1 MKDSQCLHFLNKEI
15 KKIIKEQIRSKLNKK
30 QGHKHG
36 TNIFFF
42 PNGIPKMSLR
52 SEFHP
57 KLMRISLQEII
68 SLCFD
73 VTISA
78 EISSYGERLL
88 R

>member
-1 MKDSQCLHFLNKEI
+1 MEP
-15 KKIIKEQIRSKLNKK
+15 
-30 QGHKHG
+30 
-36 TNIFFF
+36 TFFF